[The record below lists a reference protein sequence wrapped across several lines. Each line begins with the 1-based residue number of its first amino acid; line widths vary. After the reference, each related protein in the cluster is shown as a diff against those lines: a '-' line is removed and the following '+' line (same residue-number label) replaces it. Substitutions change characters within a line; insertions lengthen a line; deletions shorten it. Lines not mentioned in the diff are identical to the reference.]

1 MIIWWQMRQ
10 WNLLISPFSFKN
22 DTLKK
27 WHFGLI
33 TSKKGFKNKLKTVL
47 RAERKDWLME
57 LKWEKKEFMTT
68 DDIFPPKK
76 GVYKAESSHVSRQLK
91 LVSKTEKEEEG
102 EEMKRRSVTSRA
114 VLSMWS
120 HHLTVWPL
128 RLSLKEWSRGC
139 FPSVLSERRL
149 SDLLTDDSV
158 SRRYRHSCLHRFVD
172 LCWSSVL

>member
-1 MIIWWQMRQ
+1 MQSLRYRPLRVFVITSQQVSLRCTQRFQKHLKVKVCTRKKTKNKKLNITWPKIVFIHVINPNTQPNILVIFTLALNMIIWWQMRQ

-76 GVYKAESSHVSRQLK
+76 VFIK
-91 LVSKTEKEEEG
+91 
-102 EEMKRRSVTSRA
+102 
-114 VLSMWS
+114 
-120 HHLTVWPL
+120 
-128 RLSLKEWSRGC
+128 LSLHTSA
-139 FPSVLSERRL
+139 
-149 SDLLTDDSV
+149 DS
-158 SRRYRHSCLHRFVD
+158 
-172 LCWSSVL
+172 